1 MGEKRFFP
9 ELSPQKFNLINYRLK
24 RHNNCV
30 EFFKDDLNYAT
41 GNI

>member
-9 ELSPQKFNLINYRLK
+9 ELSPQKFNLIN
-24 RHNNCV
+24 CV
-30 EFFKDDLNYAT
+30 EFFEDDLNYAT